1 MCTGG
6 NLVVE
11 FFFLHIT
18 IIVWV
23 TYHLLIVTNTLLN
36 DNEFT
41 TVIISVL

>member
-6 NLVVE
+6 NLVME
-11 FFFLHIT
+11 FFLHSTIT
-18 IIVWV
+18 VWV
-23 TYHLLIVTNTLLN
+23 TYHLLIVTNTPLN

>member
-11 FFFLHIT
+11 FFLHSTIT
-18 IIVWV
+18 VWV
-23 TYHLLIVTNTLLN
+23 TYHLLIVTNTLFH

-41 TVIISVL
+41 AIITVL